1 MNAIRALLAESIDY
15 AGLFPPAG
23 VDMNTAVRNYADY
36 RLSGDAWALGRFV
49 VPASRLQEF
58 EAAAAP
64 HLHQSSSSPWS
75 LSVLAGPDLEA
86 DLATLA
92 AFGRRQSQ
100 YRPPLRTDSLEVKA
114 TSEPAITDIMRQ
126 VPRNLETFVEV
137 PIDKDPEMLL
147 RSISQLGARAKV
159 RTGGVTNDAFPSAPD
174 LLRFIRIAVESKI
187 PFKATAGLHHPL
199 MADYR
204 LTYADNS
211 PVSRMFGFLNLFLT
225 TAFIRSGMGDN
236 DAARVLEEGSPEAFS
251 MTEREIRWR
260 DHSIDMAALCATRE
274 RGMISFGSC
283 SFTEPISDLR
293 ELAFLPGRVQQR

>member
-1 MNAIRALLAESIDY
+1 MNAIRVLLADGIDY

-23 VDMNTAVRNYADY
+23 VDMNTAVSNYADY
-36 RLSGDAWALGRFV
+36 RLSGAAWALGRFV

-64 HLHQSSSSPWS
+64 HLDQSSSSPWS
-75 LSVLAGPDLEA
+75 LSVLAGADWET

-92 AFGRRQSQ
+92 AFGSRQSK
-100 YRPPLRTDSLEVKA
+100 YRRPVRTDSLEVKA
-114 TSEPAITDIMRQ
+114 TSEKVTTDIMRQ

-159 RTGGVTNDAFPSAPD
+159 RTGGVTKEAFPSGPD
-174 LLRFIRIAVESKI
+174 LLRFIRKAVEAKI

-199 MADYR
+199 MADYP
-204 LTYADNS
+204 LTYSDDS

-225 TAFIRSGMGDN
+225 TAFVGSGMGDN
-236 DAARVLEEGSPEAFS
+236 DAERVLEEGSPGAFS

-260 DHSIDMAALCATRE
+260 DHSLDMAALRATRE

-293 ELAFLPGRVQQR
+293 ALGFLPGRVQQT

>member
-100 YRPPLRTDSLEVKA
+100 YRPPLRTASLEVKA

-236 DAARVLEEGSPEAFS
+236 DSARVLEEGSPEAFS

>member
-236 DAARVLEEGSPEAFS
+236 DSARVLEEGSPEAFS
-251 MTEREIRWR
+251 MTERAIRWR

>member
-23 VDMNTAVRNYADY
+23 VDMNTAVSNYADY

-64 HLHQSSSSPWS
+64 HLDQSSSSPWS
-75 LSVLAGPDLEA
+75 LSVLAGPDLET
-86 DLATLA
+86 DLATVA
-92 AFGRRQSQ
+92 AFGSRQSK
-100 YRPPLRTDSLEVKA
+100 YRRPLRTDSLEVKA
-114 TSEPAITDIMRQ
+114 TSEPAITDIMHQ
-126 VPRNLETFVEV
+126 VPRNLKTFVEL
-137 PIDKDPEMLL
+137 PIDKDPEMLMGSL
-147 RSISQLGARAKV
+147 SQRGARAKV
-159 RTGGVTNDAFPSAPD
+159 RTGGVTKDAFPSAPD
-174 LLRFIRIAVESKI
+174 LLRFIRIAVKSKI

-225 TAFIRSGMGDN
+225 TAFVGYGMGDN

-251 MTEREIRWR
+251 MTEREIGWR
-260 DHSIDMAALCATRE
+260 GHSLDIAALSTTRE

-293 ELAFLPGRVQQR
+293 ALGFLPGRVQQR

>member
-137 PIDKDPEMLL
+137 PIDKDCEMLL

-236 DAARVLEEGSPEAFS
+236 DSARVLEEGSPEAFS

>member
-1 MNAIRALLAESIDY
+1 MNAIRVLLAESIDY

-23 VDMNTAVRNYADY
+23 VDMNAAVSNYAAY
-36 RLSGDAWALGRFV
+36 RLSADTWALGRFV

-64 HLHQSSSSPWS
+64 HLDQSSSSPWS
-75 LSVLAGPDLEA
+75 LSVLAGPDWET

-92 AFGRRQSQ
+92 AFGSRQSK
-100 YRPPLRTDSLEVKA
+100 YRRPVRTDSLEVKA
-114 TSEPAITDIMRQ
+114 TSEKAITDMMGQ

-137 PIDKDPEMLL
+137 PIDKDPELLL
-147 RSISQLGARAKV
+147 RSISQLGVRAKV
-159 RTGGVTNDAFPSAPD
+159 RTGGVTNEAFPSAPD
-174 LLRFIRIAVESKI
+174 LLRFIRTAVESEI

-199 MADYR
+199 MAEYR

-225 TAFIRSGMGDN
+225 TAFVRSGMRDY
-236 DAARVLEEGSPEAFS
+236 DAARVLEEGSAEAFS
-251 MTEREIRWR
+251 ITEREIRWR
-260 DHSIDMAALCATRE
+260 DHTLDTAALGATRE

-293 ELAFLPGRVQQR
+293 ALGFLPVRVQQT

>member
-1 MNAIRALLAESIDY
+1 MSVLRVLLAESIDY

-23 VDMNTAVRNYADY
+23 VDMNTAVSNYADY

-58 EAAAAP
+58 EAAAGP
-64 HLHQSSSSPWS
+64 HLDQRYSPPWS
-75 LSVLAGPDLEA
+75 LSVLSGTDLET

-92 AFGRRQSQ
+92 TFANRQSK
-100 YRPPLRTDSLEVKA
+100 YGNLVRTDSLEIKA
-114 TSEPAITDIMRQ
+114 TSAAAITDIMRQ

-137 PIDKDPEMLL
+137 PIDKDAEMLL
-147 RSISQLGARAKV
+147 QSISQLGARAKV
-159 RTGGVTNDAFPSAPD
+159 RTGGVTADAFPSAKD
-174 LLRFIRIAVESKI
+174 LLRFIRIAVERKI

-211 PVSRMFGFLNLFLT
+211 PVSRMFGFLNVFLT
-225 TAFIRSGMGDN
+225 TAFVHFGMGDHE
-236 DAARVLEEGSPEAFS
+236 AARVLEEGSPQAFS

-260 DHSIDMAALCATRE
+260 DHSLDMAALRVTRE

-293 ELAFLPGRVQQR
+293 ALGFLPGRVQQT

>member
-1 MNAIRALLAESIDY
+1 MNAIRVLLAQSIDY

-23 VDMNTAVRNYADY
+23 VDMNTAVSNYADY
-36 RLSGDAWALGRFV
+36 RLSADAWALGRFV

-64 HLHQSSSSPWS
+64 HLDERSSPAWS
-75 LSVLAGPDLEA
+75 LSVLAGPDWDT

-92 AFGRRQSQ
+92 AFGSRQSK
-100 YRPPLRTDSLEVKA
+100 YGRPVRTDSLEVKA
-114 TSEPAITDIMRQ
+114 TSEPAIRDIMHQ
-126 VPRNLETFVEV
+126 VPRYLETFVEV

-159 RTGGVTNDAFPSAPD
+159 RTGGVTKDAFPSAPN
-174 LLRFIRIAVESKI
+174 LLRFIRIAVESKL

-211 PVSRMFGFLNLFLT
+211 PVSRMFGFVNLFLT
-225 TAFIRSGMGDN
+225 TAFVRIGMGDN
-236 DAARVLEEGSPEAFS
+236 EAARVLEEGSPEAFS
-251 MTEREIRWR
+251 ITEREIRWR
-260 DHSIDMAALCATRE
+260 GHSLDMTALCATRE

-293 ELAFLPGRVQQR
+293 ALGFLADRVQQT